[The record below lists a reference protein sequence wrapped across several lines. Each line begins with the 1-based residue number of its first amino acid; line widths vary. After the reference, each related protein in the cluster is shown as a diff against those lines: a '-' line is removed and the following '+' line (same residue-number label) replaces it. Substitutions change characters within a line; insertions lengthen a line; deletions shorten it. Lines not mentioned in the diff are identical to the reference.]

1 MVTKTNK
8 IETIIM
14 VEDSY
19 KINVVIEKDDYG
31 YYAYC
36 PQLEGCQTQGDTIE
50 EIKSNITE
58 AIELYLSTLSEE
70 EKKERLSQEIITM
83 TMEVKVA

>member
-1 MVTKTNK
+1 MTDV
-8 IETIIM
+8 
-14 VEDSY
+14 
-19 KINVVIEKDDYG
+19 INVVIEKDEYG

-50 EIKSNITE
+50 EIQTNITE

-70 EKKERLSQEIITM
+70 EKTERLSQEIITM

>member
-1 MVTKTNK
+1 
-8 IETIIM
+8 M

>member
-1 MVTKTNK
+1 M
-8 IETIIM
+8 I
-14 VEDSY
+14 EDSY
-19 KINVVIEKDDYG
+19 KINVVIEKDEYG

-50 EIKSNITE
+50 EIKTNITE

-70 EKKERLSQEIITM
+70 EKTERLSQEIITM

>member
-1 MVTKTNK
+1 MA
-8 IETIIM
+8 
-14 VEDSY
+14 EDSY
-19 KINVVIEKDDYG
+19 KINVVIEKDEYG

-50 EIKSNITE
+50 EIKTNITE

>member
-1 MVTKTNK
+1 M
-8 IETIIM
+8 I
-14 VEDSY
+14 EDSY
-19 KINVVIEKDDYG
+19 KINVVIEKDEYG

-50 EIKSNITE
+50 EIQTNITE
-58 AIELYLSTLSEE
+58 AIGLYLSTLSEE
-70 EKKERLSQEIITM
+70 EKTERLSQEIITM

>member
-1 MVTKTNK
+1 
-8 IETIIM
+8 M

-19 KINVVIEKDDYG
+19 KINVVIEKDEYG

-50 EIKSNITE
+50 EIKNNITE
-58 AIELYLSTLSEE
+58 AIELYLSTFSDE